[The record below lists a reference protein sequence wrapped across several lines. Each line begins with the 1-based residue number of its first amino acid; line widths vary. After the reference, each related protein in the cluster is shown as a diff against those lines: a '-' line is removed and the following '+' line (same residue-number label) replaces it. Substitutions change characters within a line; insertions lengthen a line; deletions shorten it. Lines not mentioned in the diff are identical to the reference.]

1 MTTADGLHSGD
12 PSPVHRRAFNDQVTR
27 FWGRA
32 ARAYDWAPLQQWVY
46 RPAQDEMLAQLRQH
60 KSQRIVDI
68 ACGTGILAT
77 RIQDELEPEQVHGV
91 DMSEGMLAQ
100 AKARSS
106 LVNWQFAPAEKL
118 PFDDGALD
126 AVVSTSAFHFFDQ
139 PAALTEFHRVLT
151 PGGFAAITTFTPD
164 RTSAPI
170 LRRVFGDRIPASVP
184 SKAEMRLMFETAGFE
199 VTVQR
204 PVHHPFTLPFI
215 EFDRLTLG
223 IKR

>member
-1 MTTADGLHSGD
+1 
-12 PSPVHRRAFNDQVTR
+12 
-27 FWGRA
+27 
-32 ARAYDWAPLQQWVY
+32 
-46 RPAQDEMLAQLRQH
+46 
-60 KSQRIVDI
+60 
-68 ACGTGILAT
+68 
-77 RIQDELEPEQVHGV
+77 
-91 DMSEGMLAQ
+91 MSEGMLTQ

-139 PAALTEFHRVLT
+139 PAALAEFQRVLT

-204 PVHHPFTLPFI
+204 PVRHPFTLPFI
-215 EFDRLTLG
+215 EFDRLTVG